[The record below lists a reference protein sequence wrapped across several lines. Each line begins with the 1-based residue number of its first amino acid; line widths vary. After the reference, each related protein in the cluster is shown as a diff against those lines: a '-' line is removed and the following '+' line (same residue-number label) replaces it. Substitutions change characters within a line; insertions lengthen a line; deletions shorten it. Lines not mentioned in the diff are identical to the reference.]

1 MDAELRAALEPNRY
15 IHETLADPDA
25 KYVVMAERD
34 LQRMRDLAKKLGISE
49 EFKALDIEVIPYEIN
64 TEE

>member
-1 MDAELRAALEPNRY
+1 MALEPNRY

-49 EFKALDIEVIPYEIN
+49 EFKALDIEVVPYLID

>member
-1 MDAELRAALEPNRY
+1 MNAKLLRALEPNRY

-34 LQRMRDLAKKLGISE
+34 LQRMRDLVKKLGISE
-49 EFKALDIEVIPYEIN
+49 EFKALDIEVVPYLID